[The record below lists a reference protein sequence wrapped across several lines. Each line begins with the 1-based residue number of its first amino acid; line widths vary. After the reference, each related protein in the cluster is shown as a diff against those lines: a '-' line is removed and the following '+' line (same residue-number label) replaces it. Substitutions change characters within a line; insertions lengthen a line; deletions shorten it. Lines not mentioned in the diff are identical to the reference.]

1 MNQETGTTYR
11 IKRLA
16 KCIILHAYF
25 TYMAKEAPG
34 MISLFKYLLRFT
46 ISLCITIAA
55 IFMAVCVALVLYIA
69 LKGGI
74 KIRKISS
81 NKEGE
86 AE

>member
-1 MNQETGTTYR
+1 
-11 IKRLA
+11 
-16 KCIILHAYF
+16 
-25 TYMAKEAPG
+25 